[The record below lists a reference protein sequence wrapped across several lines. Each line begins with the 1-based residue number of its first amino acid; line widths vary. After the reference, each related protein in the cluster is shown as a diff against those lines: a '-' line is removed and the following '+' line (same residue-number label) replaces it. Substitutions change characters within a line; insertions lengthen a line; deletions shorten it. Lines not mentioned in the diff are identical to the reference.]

1 MPEHDVDPSAGA
13 DLPTST
19 GEFRARPDI
28 SASTAEFRAFADG
41 DGPGGEA
48 EPPWAMRAPSRNVP
62 RLAAIA
68 AIVAGVAVVLI
79 VIAVLVLKH

>member
-1 MPEHDVDPSAGA
+1 MAMSEHDVDPSAGA
-13 DLPTST
+13 DLPTTT

-48 EPPWAMRAPSRNVP
+48 EPPWAMQAPSRNVA

-68 AIVAGVAVVLI
+68 VGVAVVLI